1 LVAAH
6 ALALAAQSS
15 TWLRPAAIITYHY
28 KVNPKN
34 NLKRKKKQNK
44 TPRKA
49 DEEERFIL
57 VVYSFFVFLIHN
69 ADNKISSYTIQ
80 TRAIKEKGCQGLHL
94 DVRVVT

>member
-34 NLKRKKKQNK
+34 NLKRKKKNK
-44 TPRKA
+44 TKLLARLMRRKG
-49 DEEERFIL
+49 
-57 VVYSFFVFLIHN
+57 
-69 ADNKISSYTIQ
+69 SYW
-80 TRAIKEKGCQGLHL
+80 
-94 DVRVVT
+94 

>member
-34 NLKRKKKQNK
+34 NLKRKKNK
-44 TPRKA
+44 TKLLARLMKRKG
-49 DEEERFIL
+49 
-57 VVYSFFVFLIHN
+57 S
-69 ADNKISSYTIQ
+69 Q
-80 TRAIKEKGCQGLHL
+80 C
-94 DVRVVT
+94 